1 MTCSAEISLEISLD
15 KTYRSLYNVVM
26 LNKTCGKRIMV
37 KKIILACIL
46 SVALLV
52 AAIMGSSILTLA
64 FAIASFASILWIG
77 SEIGADQ
84 DVSFFD

>member
-1 MTCSAEISLEISLD
+1 MTSSAEISLEISLD
-15 KTYRSLYNVVM
+15 KTYSSLYNVVM
-26 LNKTCGKRIMV
+26 LNKTCERIMV